1 MKTFFNMAI
10 YKYFAFAM
18 ETLKKKKDIM
28 HPHKHVSYLNML
40 VMLIAIFV
48 HFIKRTQIFN
58 LLGN

>member
-1 MKTFFNMAI
+1 MAI

-18 ETLKKKKDIM
+18 ETLKKKKKKDIM

-40 VMLIAIFV
+40 VMLLAIFV

>member
-18 ETLKKKKDIM
+18 ETLKKKKKDM

-40 VMLIAIFV
+40 VMLLAIFV